1 MKVCFLSDL
10 AWSMVFCVVF
20 TLGLRVSEWHLSGS
34 SLKIMAKRKKEVWN
48 ALLKHPPGKKKVTST
63 HILLTTSNHVVMPKY
78 KRVVRYSCLICSAE
92 PELFGGEY
100 CTIIVI
106 WCEQMIHWKSPW
118 CWERLKAGGEG
129 VRGWDGWTASLLQWT
144 WVWAN
149 SRRWWGTGRP
159 WHAFINGITKSPTR
173 LGNWKQQYN

>member
-1 MKVCFLSDL
+1 
-10 AWSMVFCVVF
+10 MVHGVLCGLYSR
-20 TLGLRVSEWHLSGS
+20 TQGLRMAFIWIFFENHGQEKERGVKCT
-34 SLKIMAKRKKEVWN
+34 LKASTW
-48 ALLKHPPGKKKVTST
+48 KKKVTST

-92 PELFGGEY
+92 PELFDGEY
-100 CTIIVI
+100 STIIVI

-129 VRGWDGWTASLLQWT
+129 VRRWDGWTASLLQWT

-159 WHAFINGITKSPTR
+159 WHALVNGITKSPTR
-173 LGNWKQQYN
+173 LGNWKQQQYN